1 MILNRIE
8 QLAKQIDELQK
19 KKEIS
24 NQTTKFIQRNEE
36 LNSISKEL
44 EKILYIVL
52 LFREI
57 GFNVD
62 VREKFESFIN
72 AFKLMKHNWEENVS
86 SIINQNQFISR
97 NNIEKIQDQI
107 FQELFFK
114 WKNFIDEK
122 KPNLNFEQLNILEK
136 ISELET
142 KVKELKNCLEV
153 LNNYKEKFPTNIDD
167 FNLIVSVS
175 DNMTEL
181 WKQLSS
187 EKIPEEVLNFLK
199 RAGSYEGIKLSEI
212 NANILM
218 WLSEHNLTQLCQV
231 RFK

>member
-62 VREKFESFIN
+62 VKEKFESFIN

-107 FQELFFK
+107 FQELFFI

-142 KVKELKNCLEV
+142 KVKELKKCLEV

-167 FNLIVSVS
+167 FNLIVSFS
-175 DNMTEL
+175 DTMTEL